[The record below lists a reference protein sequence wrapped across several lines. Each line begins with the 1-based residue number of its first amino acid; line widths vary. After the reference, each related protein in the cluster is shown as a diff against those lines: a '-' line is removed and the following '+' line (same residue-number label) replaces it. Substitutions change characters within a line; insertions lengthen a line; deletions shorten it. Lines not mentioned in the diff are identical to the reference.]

1 MNILPERP
9 CTAHFVLPAK
19 DTPLSQVFTD
29 FKNCGIRAA
38 GVRCLQRSPNGFV
51 SVTFCTSE
59 YRDCFLRQ
67 SSFISRRARRNSS
80 SFTFVVIYDAPYE
93 LLDEALSHRLSH
105 YGSVHGI
112 RRCGLQ
118 GYDGIHSGTR
128 VARMELSES
137 IPSFMRFGRKVRRIK
152 HEGQIPT
159 CRKCHLPDR
168 VARACPNVIC
178 FNCDQ
183 LGHTF
188 SDCTEDTKCSICK
201 EDGHYAIDCRM
212 SWWCRPALADIDVPA
227 TPVSHP
233 SHLSTDVPPAG
244 SPPPSDVY
252 ERPPPV
258 PSPQPLS
265 DDSSSQPPSDVP
277 PSSVPLSAPSLQSS
291 LSPRHRRLRLLLVC
305 LLLRILRCGFLCIIR
320 SLLKIPLSSLQT
332 LHSSRSLNRSSS
344 LLSLPPTRPSSGSF
358 PSIKRYYWH
367 AHCI

>member
-1 MNILPERP
+1 MSSDDVDPQHSWAEDVSDDMSVVSLDGSVPPSYAQMARPGRRPRVLRQCMEDDYIMKNEARLSDSEKDRIHPLNILPERP
-9 CTAHFVLPAK
+9 CTTHFVLPAK
-19 DTPLSQVFTD
+19 DAPLSQVFTD
-29 FKNCGIRAA
+29 FKNYGIRAA

-51 SVTFCTSE
+51 SVTFSTSE

-118 GYDGIHSGTR
+118 GYDGIQSGTR

-137 IPSFMRFGRKVRRIK
+137 IPSFMRFGRKLLRIK

-159 CRKCHLPDR
+159 CRKCHLPDH
-168 VARACPNVIC
+168 VARACPNVVC

-188 SDCTEDTKCSICK
+188 SDCTEDIKCSICK

-212 SWWCRPALADIDVPA
+212 SWWRRPALADIDVPA
-227 TPVSHP
+227 PPVSHP
-233 SHLSTDVPPAG
+233 SHPSTDVPPAG
-244 SPPPSDVY
+244 SPPPSDVH

-265 DDSSSQPPSDVP
+265 NDSSPQPPSDVP
-277 PSSVPLSAPSLQSS
+277 PSSVPLSAP
-291 LSPRHRRLRLLLVC
+291 P
-305 LLLRILRCGFLCIIR
+305 
-320 SLLKIPLSSLQT
+320 
-332 LHSSRSLNRSSS
+332 
-344 LLSLPPTRPSSGSF
+344 
-358 PSIKRYYWH
+358 
-367 AHCI
+367 